1 MNESQTH
8 EHVEHLRFEQEHLQ
22 WTTAHLKALAVL
34 RRVEAKIYAHEA
46 EIAAHRAEITRHEEA
61 LAHGAEH
68 TPLPDVGDHQAMA
81 DRHAGE
87 THQRLIAAILALDD
101 LL

>member
-8 EHVEHLRFEQEHLQ
+8 EHVDHLRFEQEHLQ
-22 WTTAHLKALAVL
+22 WTSAHLKALAVL
-34 RRVEAKIYAHEA
+34 RRVEACLYAHEA
-46 EIAAHRAEITRHEEA
+46 EIVAHRAEIARHEEA
-61 LAHGAEH
+61 LAHGTDHA
-68 TPLPDVGDHQAMA
+68 PLPEVGDHQVMA

-87 THQRLIAAILALDD
+87 SHQRLVAAILALGD